1 MLFVGDILQL
11 PPVNGAPVFQ
21 SVPTKV
27 LSLRIGC
34 IGSAN
39 IWKSTVVYDELT
51 INERQKGD
59 KLYTEILD
67 GVRRGYPSEQAVSLL
82 TERVFDVAV
91 LEKYEQL
98 KREGKKPI
106 CLFSTRKACATVN
119 SDLLNTLDS
128 KIIPLRCR
136 DVIDEGACANGEWNK
151 QAEKRLT
158 EMNKDS
164 SLTAGLEEVL
174 HLAVNARV
182 MLRRNL
188 STEDGLVN
196 GAIGTVLEIESK
208 HVTVKFDRV
217 AEPYKVT
224 RVANRFCV
232 LYISRNQFPLIVAYA
247 VTIHKSQGLSLDCAI
262 IDLSDSVFGEG
273 MAYVA
278 LSRVRS
284 IDGVH
289 LTSFTPHSIM
299 ASRTCVEEC
308 NRLRLAFRPDLAAYE
323 LPVKQNRKRK
333 MTAAIVPPAKR
344 QCTVEGSNVDKPPV
358 KKRKERTPA
367 VFPPAKRQCNLERKV
382 PSNVDKPPVKK
393 LNEAVT
399 SAGDCHIVE
408 DPENRGSNHGES
420 FCFNPL
426 DEVEQKSACLLLKI
440 NHRRNIVTAG
450 GPNIALTRPHLPSL
464 VDTMGDGAC
473 MFRAMSVVITGYQRQ
488 HITVRRAIVKHMCD
502 FQHLFNGKHW
512 LIDAGY
518 PDMISYVR
526 ATQMDQTRTWG
537 THLEIFAL
545 AHLLERRVFVYSR
558 TAGNAWL
565 CHCPSKIDP
574 NIPPPRD
581 KKGLYIYHTGDHY
594 KVVTSVTK

>member
-1 MLFVGDILQL
+1 M
-11 PPVNGAPVFQ
+11 FQ

-67 GVRRGYPSEQAVSLL
+67 GVRRGFRSEQAVSLL
-82 TERVFDVAV
+82 TERVFDVPV

-174 HLAVNARV
+174 HLAVNAHV

-196 GAIGTVLEIESK
+196 GAVGTVLEIESK

-232 LYISRNQFPLIVAYA
+232 LKKFYISRNQFPLIVAYA
-247 VTIHKSQGLSLDCAI
+247 VTIYTRAK
-262 IDLSDSVFGEG
+262 V
-273 MAYVA
+273 
-278 LSRVRS
+278 SRS
-284 IDGVH
+284 
-289 LTSFTPHSIM
+289 T
-299 ASRTCVEEC
+299 
-308 NRLRLAFRPDLAAYE
+308 
-323 LPVKQNRKRK
+323 
-333 MTAAIVPPAKR
+333 
-344 QCTVEGSNVDKPPV
+344 
-358 KKRKERTPA
+358 
-367 VFPPAKRQCNLERKV
+367 V
-382 PSNVDKPPVKK
+382 PSSTY
-393 LNEAVT
+393 LT
-399 SAGDCHIVE
+399 
-408 DPENRGSNHGES
+408 
-420 FCFNPL
+420 
-426 DEVEQKSACLLLKI
+426 ACL
-440 NHRRNIVTAG
+440 
-450 GPNIALTRPHLPSL
+450 
-464 VDTMGDGAC
+464 
-473 MFRAMSVVITGYQRQ
+473 
-488 HITVRRAIVKHMCD
+488 
-502 FQHLFNGKHW
+502 
-512 LIDAGY
+512 
-518 PDMISYVR
+518 VR
-526 ATQMDQTRTWG
+526 AWRTW
-537 THLEIFAL
+537 
-545 AHLLERRVFVYSR
+545 R
-558 TAGNAWL
+558 
-565 CHCPSKIDP
+565 CPESGP
-574 NIPPPRD
+574 
-581 KKGLYIYHTGDHY
+581 
-594 KVVTSVTK
+594 

>member
-1 MLFVGDILQL
+1 M
-11 PPVNGAPVFQ
+11 
-21 SVPTKV
+21 
-27 LSLRIGC
+27 
-34 IGSAN
+34 
-39 IWKSTVVYDELT
+39 
-51 INERQKGD
+51 
-59 KLYTEILD
+59 YTEILD
-67 GVRRGYPSEQAVSLL
+67 GVRRGFRSEQAVSLL
-82 TERVFDVAV
+82 TERVFDVPV

-196 GAIGTVLEIESK
+196 RAVGTVLEIESK
-208 HVTVKFDRV
+208 HVTGKFDRV

-224 RVANRFCV
+224 RVAIANRFCV
-232 LYISRNQFPLIVAYA
+232 LKKFYISRNQFPLIVAYA
-247 VTIHKSQGLSLDCAI
+247 SLDCAI

-289 LTSFTPHSIM
+289 LTSFTPDSIM

-333 MTAAIVPPAKR
+333 MRLSR
-344 QCTVEGSNVDKPPV
+344 QPNGSVRLKGVMSTNPQL
-358 KKRKERTPA
+358 R
-367 VFPPAKRQCNLERKV
+367 NERKGRLRSSRQ
-382 PSNVDKPPVKK
+382 PNGNVTLKGKSPAM
-393 LNEAVT
+393 LT
-399 SAGDCHIVE
+399 
-408 DPENRGSNHGES
+408 
-420 FCFNPL
+420 NPQL
-426 DEVEQKSACLLLKI
+426 
-440 NHRRNIVTAG
+440 RN
-450 GPNIALTRPHLPSL
+450 
-464 VDTMGDGAC
+464 
-473 MFRAMSVVITGYQRQ
+473 
-488 HITVRRAIVKHMCD
+488 
-502 FQHLFNGKHW
+502 
-512 LIDAGY
+512 
-518 PDMISYVR
+518 
-526 ATQMDQTRTWG
+526 
-537 THLEIFAL
+537 
-545 AHLLERRVFVYSR
+545 
-558 TAGNAWL
+558 
-565 CHCPSKIDP
+565 
-574 NIPPPRD
+574 
-581 KKGLYIYHTGDHY
+581 
-594 KVVTSVTK
+594 